1 MSRSGNELTSSVT
14 ADQYRWYFNGS
25 LKETTND
32 SKLKPDSNGY
42 YQVQLVSEFGCE
54 SELSESLQ
62 VGFASIAELN
72 RQLQF
77 MVYPNPSNGNF
88 TIEVVTATDYS
99 VEVYDMLGKLILT
112 EARASNIH
120 IDQKGSY
127 IIRIT
132 SGDKVGSKVVTV
144 E

>member
-1 MSRSGNELTSSVT
+1 
-14 ADQYRWYFNGS
+14 